1 MPDFEEM
8 EKAMNK
14 ALNKALNKKQM
25 ELYTKMIREIF
36 DEDDDEQGNGL
47 PRRWRQTSCS
57 CRYYDNNSPCAYC
70 DPVDGE
76 D

>member
-8 EKAMNK
+8 EKAMNNV
-14 ALNKALNKKQM
+14 NKDPYIQS
-25 ELYTKMIREIF
+25 LYRNW
-36 DEDDDEQGNGL
+36 DEQDRAERRGY
-47 PRRWRQTSCS
+47 RWRQTSCS

-70 DPVDGE
+70 DPVDGG

>member
-8 EKAMNK
+8 EKAMSNANYRLLK
-14 ALNKALNKKQM
+14 A
-25 ELYTKMIREIF
+25 IF

-57 CRYYDNNSPCAYC
+57 CSYYDNNSPCAYC
-70 DPVDGE
+70 DPVDEE